1 MSAGR
6 EKRQNLQ
13 AYKEID
19 MVNPASIFKIKS
31 AWEKFASNHPKFPM
45 FLQAAMASGIKE
57 DYIIEVKITDP
68 EGKQICTNVKLTE
81 SDMEL
86 FHTLKDL
93 KVNTDNP
100 INAAYFFIKLKN
112 REYV

>member
-1 MSAGR
+1 
-6 EKRQNLQ
+6 
-13 AYKEID
+13 

-45 FLQAAMASGIKE
+45 FLQAAMASGIK
-57 DYIIEVKITDP
+57 DHGSGGKADLYKCKTDRIGYGIIPYLKGS
-68 EGKQICTNVKLTE
+68 EG
-81 SDMEL
+81 
-86 FHTLKDL
+86 
-93 KVNTDNP
+93 VNTDNP